1 MMEAQTRGG
10 DTMEFSKNLSRE
22 RKARGLSQEELA
34 ARLGVSRQA
43 VSKWETGEAAP
54 DLSKLLA
61 LADALELPLD
71 TLCGRETSGG
81 PSAAPAAAEPSVPPA
96 PGVSPRLRL
105 WQGLCGVLALLLL
118 ACGVWIWYS
127 AARWCPRRTPLRRAP
142 CRTPFPRQG
151 SPFPGTVP
159 GNASISALSPASP
172 TRAAPIRSP
181 SPGRT
186 TSPIP
191 LTRRTAAASAP
202 AAQS

>member
-1 MMEAQTRGG
+1 
-10 DTMEFSKNLSRE
+10 MEFSKNLSRE

-61 LADALELPLD
+61 LADALDLPLD
-71 TLCGRETSGG
+71 TLCGRG
-81 PSAAPAAAEPSVPPA
+81 PPAAPRRLPLQRNRPSPVSLPGCGCGRDCAGCWPCFCWRAAS
-96 PGVSPRLRL
+96 GS
-105 WQGLCGVLALLLL
+105 G
-118 ACGVWIWYS
+118 IS

-159 GNASISALSPASP
+159 GNASISALSPALP
-172 TRAAPIRSP
+172 TRAAPTDHLHRDGQRP
-181 SPGRT
+181 PY
-186 TSPIP
+186 
-191 LTRRTAAASAP
+191 L
-202 AAQS
+202 